1 MKKFSFV
8 LLVLLLVL
16 IMIPQ
21 ASVAESFNAIQEP
34 CRSLNSLLE
43 DFEDM
48 PATTSTT
55 DENVIGKFANW
66 SFTNCGVRA
75 PGSGNA
81 TGSHSVMMKLPSL
94 FYTTTPVHL
103 NVSGVQ
109 FIVYNPSSYA
119 AKYRFEYSVKDGV
132 WVTALSDDGEESVT
146 AAAYTST
153 YCHWT
158 LDLKSSQSA
167 YFRIYKISGN
177 KNAVTY
183 VDDFQIEYTE
193 EAPSTFTV
201 NGVSFTMIPV
211 EGGTFMMGATAEQ
224 GDDFHPIEKPVHQ
237 VTLSSYRIGK
247 TEVTQA
253 LWQAVMG
260 TNPSHYA
267 GNLNRP
273 VECVSWIDCQTFI
286 TKLNQMTGKYFRLPT
301 EAEWEFAARGGNRSN
316 GFKYSGSN
324 TIDEVAWYK
333 DDLPSQNYG
342 TEGYGTQ
349 IVATK
354 KPNELGL
361 YDMSGNV
368 MEYCQDWLKA
378 YSAEAQTNPTGPELG
393 ESRVTRGGCWLSD
406 TSRCRVSSRGGYP
419 VDITEN
425 PLAGLRLA
433 MSLDTPD
440 DPVVPGSRT
449 AYAVVDGNELT
460 FYYDDQQE
468 TRTGTVYPI
477 DGALTQCPWMSITKA
492 TFDISFADYYPT
504 STAHWFDG
512 CYNLTEI
519 AGIENLKTSQVTD
532 MSFMFSSCSRLTT
545 LDVSDFITENV
556 TNMSAMFSGLYVDK
570 LDISC
575 FDTKNVTD
583 MNNMF
588 RCIQVSTLDVSGFDV
603 SKVTNMDWMF
613 AESMV
618 ATIYCDNDW
627 SNCSATSRE
636 MFGGCYYLVGG
647 NGTMA
652 RIVNVSDKSYARP
665 DRSGNPGYFTAY
677 YTQPVDNGQLQAYT
691 VLYNDVMT
699 FYYDDQMS
707 HRVGKKFSI
716 AAHVGLT
723 MPNWFGSRRSI
734 TRAQFDASFAN
745 YRPTSTACWFYD
757 CPNLISID
765 SIHNLNTS
773 EVTSMLGMF
782 RFCRKLTS
790 IDVTGFN
797 TEKVTDM
804 SYMFCYCEGLTDLD
818 VSNFVTDNVVN
829 MLHMFHTCPLPSLD
843 LTNFNTAKVTQ
854 MNTMFTSCKRLVSV
868 YVSDLWATD
877 NVRDGGQG
885 MFTNCNVIVGSM
897 GTTYNKN
904 HLGVEYAHIDGG
916 APNPGYLS
924 GPINLGDPEPYV
936 VLSDSTLTFYFDAF
950 KKWREGTKYQ
960 IEDKDSVTLAPLWC
974 GDGYNKAVFDSTF
987 VDYEPTNTSRWFFK
1001 SSSMRTI
1008 EGMEFLNTQR
1018 VTDMNR
1024 MFFYCSALIEIDLS
1038 GFNTDLVEDMSGMFY
1053 KCTALQSIDVSQF
1066 NTINVID
1073 MAAMF
1078 GYCSSL
1084 QSLNLSSFKT
1094 GRVTNMREMFYYCSK
1109 LVSLDLSIFNT
1120 SNVLD
1125 MQAMFWNCQ
1134 SLASLDVSSFNT
1146 SRVTNMGLM
1155 FSGCRSLSALNVRHF
1170 NTSSVTDMGEM
1181 FSNCYKLLNLDVTG
1195 FNTSR
1200 VTNMHGMFASCSSL
1214 TNLDVTGFNTASVTD
1229 MGVMFAYCSSLST
1242 IDVTGFNTSNVT
1254 NMGDGGYFINI
1265 FSGNLVSH
1273 WWAGGMFSHC
1283 TSLSSLD
1290 LSHFDTSKVTN
1301 MRYMF
1306 ADHESL
1312 ESLDLSS
1319 FDTRNVT
1326 DMYAM
1331 FMAFGGNSL
1340 KSIDVSSFN
1349 TSNCTDMGNMFCY
1362 CHRLSSLDV
1371 KNFNTSKV
1379 TNMGAM
1385 FSYCTSLC
1393 ALDLTNFDTS
1403 QVTDMRSMFSGCSSL
1418 SSIDLTNFNTTLV
1431 TDISDMF
1438 YECSSLKFI
1447 DLSSFDVSNV
1457 TKIYGM
1463 FEYCDSIETIFVNNK
1478 WSLGSVTSGS
1488 SVFYRCKSLVGGA
1501 GTVYNSSYT
1510 DYTYAHVDGG
1520 VSNPGYFTLKTLDGD
1535 VDCDGKVNINDV
1547 TVLINLLLSGNQVDI
1562 NGEPDVDGDGRVS
1575 ISDVTTLID
1584 MLLAGSHP

>member
-1 MKKFSFV
+1 
-8 LLVLLLVL
+8 
-16 IMIPQ
+16 
-21 ASVAESFNAIQEP
+21 
-34 CRSLNSLLE
+34 
-43 DFEDM
+43 M

-119 AKYRFEYSVKDGV
+119 AKYRLEYSVKDGV

-146 AAAYTST
+146 AAAYTTT

-183 VDDFQIEYTE
+183 VDDFQIEYAE
-193 EAPSTFTV
+193 EDPITFTV

-211 EGGTFMMGATAEQ
+211 QGGSFMMGSNRNSNER
-224 GDDFHPIEKPVHQ
+224 PVHE
-237 VTLSSYRIGK
+237 VILSDFSIGE
-247 TEVTQA
+247 TEVTQS
-253 LWQAVMG
+253 LWKAVMG
-260 TNPSHYA
+260 TNPSHSSDD
-267 GNLNRP
+267 LNKP
-273 VECVSWIDCQTFI
+273 VECVSYGNCQSFI
-286 TKLNQMTGKYFRLPT
+286 VKLNALTGKQFRLPT
-301 EAEWEFAARGGNRSN
+301 EAEWEYAARGGNKSQ
-316 GFKYSGSN
+316 GYIYAGSN
-324 TIDEVAWYK
+324 DINEVAWYGGNANNK
-333 DDLPSQNYG
+333 THP
-342 TEGYGTQ
+342 
-349 IVATK
+349 VASK
-354 KPNELGL
+354 KSNELGL

-368 MEYCQDWLKA
+368 MEWCYDW
-378 YSAEAQTNPTGPELG
+378 YGDYNDEVTINPAGPSTGTF
-393 ESRVTRGGCWLSD
+393 RVMRGGCFFGHY
-406 TSRCRVSSRGGYP
+406 TPAQCTVSYRSNAAPRFGESHFGF
-419 VDITEN
+419 
-425 PLAGLRLA
+425 RLA
-433 MSLDTPD
+433 MSLESPITPEL
-440 DPVVPGSRT
+440 T
-449 AYAVVDGNELT
+449 NAYAVVDGSALT

-468 TRTGTVYPI
+468 SRTGTVYPI
-477 DGALTQCPWMSITKA
+477 TSAFTQCPWTSITKA
-492 TFDISFADYYPT
+492 TFDLSFSEYYPT

-545 LDVSDFITENV
+545 LDVSDFVTENV
-556 TNMSAMFSGLYVDK
+556 TNMSAMFVGVGANE
-570 LDISC
+570 LDVSC
-575 FDTKNVTD
+575 FDTRNVTD
-583 MNNMF
+583 MSNMF
-588 RCIQVSTLDVSGFDV
+588 NNAWAHTLDVSGFDI

-613 AESMV
+613 AEMPELT
-618 ATIYCDNDW
+618 TIYCDNDW

-636 MFGGCYYLVGG
+636 MFGGCYNLVGG

-652 RIVNVSDKSYARP
+652 RNVNVTDKSYARP
-665 DRSGNPGYFTAY
+665 DRDGSPGYFTAY
-677 YTQPVDNGQLQAYT
+677 YTAPVDNGQLQAYT
-691 VLYNDVMT
+691 VLNNGVLT

-707 HRVGKKFSI
+707 HRVGKKFGI

-734 TRAQFDASFAN
+734 TRAQFDVSFAN

-854 MNTMFTSCKRLVSV
+854 MNTMFTSCKRIVSI
-868 YVSDLWATD
+868 YVSDLWTTD
-877 NVRDGGQG
+877 NVRDGGSG
-885 MFTNCNVIVGSM
+885 MFSGCNVIVGSM

-904 HLGVEYAHIDGG
+904 HIGVEYAHIDGG
-916 APNPGYLS
+916 IENPGYLS
-924 GPINLGDPEPYV
+924 GPINLGDPEPYA
-936 VLSDSTLTFYFDAF
+936 VLADSILTFYYDPY
-950 KKWREGTKYQ
+950 KKWRKGAKYE
-960 IEDKDSVTLAPLWC
+960 IEDRDSVTLAPLWC
-974 GDGYNKAVFDSTF
+974 GDGYSKAVFDSTF
-987 VDYEPTNTSRWFFK
+987 VDYEPTNTSRWFYK

-1008 EGMEFLNTQR
+1008 EGMEFLNTHH

-1024 MFFYCSALIEIDLS
+1024 MFYYCSALTEIDLS

-1053 KCTALQSIDVSQF
+1053 RCTTLQSIDVSPF
-1066 NTINVID
+1066 NTENVTD

-1084 QSLNLSSFKT
+1084 QSLDLSVFNT
-1094 GRVTNMREMFYYCSK
+1094 GRVTNMREMFNYCSK
-1109 LVSLDLSIFNT
+1109 LESLDISNFNT

-1125 MQAMFWNCQ
+1125 MQAMFWYCQ
-1134 SLASLDVSSFNT
+1134 SLTSLDVSGFNT

-1283 TSLSSLD
+1283 TSLTSLD

-1319 FDTRNVT
+1319 FDTRNVK

-1349 TSNCTDMGNMFCY
+1349 TSNCTDMGNMFCN

-1438 YECSSLKFI
+1438 YECSSLKLL

-1478 WSLGSVTSGS
+1478 WSLGCVTSGS

-1501 GTVYNSSYT
+1501 GTVYNSSHT

-1575 ISDVTTLID
+1575 ISDVTTLIN

>member
-1 MKKFSFV
+1 MKKYYFAFIV
-8 LLVLLLVL
+8 WFLAFAL
-16 IMIPQ
+16 MPQ
-21 ASVAESFNAIQEP
+21 VSVAENFNAVSDPSMPI
-34 CRSLNSLLE
+34 CRLIE
-43 DFEDM
+43 GFEDM
-48 PATTSTT
+48 AATTSTT
-55 DENVIGKFANW
+55 DANVEGEFAQW
-66 SFTNCGVRA
+66 TFSNCGVRA
-75 PGSGNA
+75 PGSTNANGN
-81 TGSHSVMMKLPSL
+81 HSVMMKLPSL
-94 FYTTTPVHL
+94 FYSTTPVRL
-103 NVSGVQ
+103 NVYGAG
-109 FIVYNPSSYA
+109 FTVYNPSSYA
-119 AKYRFEYSVKDGV
+119 AKYRLEYSVEDGV
-132 WVTALSDDGEESVT
+132 WVTALDDSGEESVT
-146 AAAYTST
+146 AAANTTT

-167 YFRIYKISGN
+167 YFRIYKYGGN

-183 VDDFQIEYTE
+183 VDDFYLDYTE
-193 EAPSTFTV
+193 DAPSTFTV

-211 EGGTFMMGATAEQ
+211 EGGTFMMGALSANSNER
-224 GDDFHPIEKPVHQ
+224 PVHE
-237 VTLSSYRIGK
+237 VTLSSYSIGQ
-247 TEVTQA
+247 TEVTQE

-260 TNPSHYA
+260 SNPSYFT
-267 GNLNRP
+267 GDLSRP
-273 VECVSWIDCQTFI
+273 VENVKYWECLQFI
-286 TKLNQMTGKYFRLPT
+286 SKLNELTGMHFRLPT
-301 EAEWEFAARGGNRSN
+301 EAEWEYAARGGNKSH
-316 GFKYSGSN
+316 GYQYAGSN
-324 TIDEVAWYK
+324 TIDEVAWF
-333 DDLPSQNYG
+333 SENSGGG
-342 TEGYGTQ
+342 TNS
-349 IVATK
+349 VATK
-354 KPNELGL
+354 AANELLL

-368 MEYCQDWLKA
+368 YEYCSDFWGD
-378 YSAEAQTNPTGPELG
+378 YSDEAQTDPQGPSSPLYNNL
-393 ESRVTRGGCWLSD
+393 RVIRGGNWKYKAES
-406 TSRCRVSSRGGYP
+406 CRVAYRSYNNVSYNYNT
-419 VDITEN
+419 I
-425 PLAGLRLA
+425 GLRLA
-433 MSLDTPD
+433 MSSDTPVAPDTPD
-440 DPVVPGSRT
+440 LRT
-449 AYAVVDGNELT
+449 VYAVVEGSELT

-468 TRTGTVYPI
+468 ARTGTVYLI
-477 DGALTQCPWMSITKA
+477 DGAFTQCPWTSITKA
-492 TFDISFADYYPT
+492 TFDLSFSDYYPT

-519 AGIENLKTSQVTD
+519 VGIENLRTNHVTD

-556 TNMSAMFSGLYVDK
+556 TNMSAMFVGVGANQ
-570 LDISC
+570 LDVSC
-575 FDTKNVTD
+575 FDTRNVTD
-583 MNNMF
+583 MSYMFNNAWAH
-588 RCIQVSTLDVSGFDV
+588 TLDVSGFDI
-603 SKVTNMDWMF
+603 SKVSNMDWMF
-613 AESMV
+613 SEMPELT
-618 ATIYCDNDW
+618 TIYCDNDW
-627 SNCSATSRE
+627 SNCNATSRE
-636 MFGGCYYLVGG
+636 MFGGCYNLVGG

-652 RIVNVSDKSYARP
+652 RNVNVTDKSYARP
-665 DRSGNPGYFTAY
+665 DRDGSPGYFTAY
-677 YTQPVDNGQLQAYT
+677 YTAPVDNGQLQAYT
-691 VLYNDVMT
+691 VLNNGVLT

-707 HRVGKKFSI
+707 QRVGKKFGI
-716 AAHVGLT
+716 AAHVDLT
-723 MPNWFGSRRSI
+723 MPNWFGSRQSI
-734 TRAQFDASFAN
+734 TRAQFDASFAD
-745 YRPTSTACWFYD
+745 YRPTSTACWFYS
-757 CPNLISID
+757 CPNLTSID

-804 SYMFCYCEGLTDLD
+804 SYMFCYCEALTDLD

-854 MNTMFTSCKRLVSV
+854 MNTMFHSCKRLISV
-868 YVSDLWATD
+868 YVSDLWTTD
-877 NVRDGGQG
+877 NVSDGGNG
-885 MFTNCNVIVGSM
+885 MFSGCNVIVGSM

-904 HLGVEYAHIDGG
+904 HIGVEYAHIDGG
-916 APNPGYLS
+916 IENPGYLS
-924 GPINLGDPEPYV
+924 GPINLGDPEPYA
-936 VLSDSTLTFYFDAF
+936 VLADSTLTFYYDPY
-950 KKWREGTKYQ
+950 KKWRKGDKYE
-960 IEDKDSVTLAPLWC
+960 IEDRDSVTLAPLWC
-974 GDGYNKAVFDSTF
+974 GDGYSKAVFDSTF
-987 VDYEPTNTSRWFFK
+987 VDYEPTNTSRWFYK

-1008 EGMEFLNTQR
+1008 EGMEFLNTHH

-1024 MFFYCSALIEIDLS
+1024 MFYFCSALTEIDLS

-1053 KCTALQSIDVSQF
+1053 RCTTLQSIDVSPF
-1066 NTINVID
+1066 NTENVTD

-1084 QSLNLSSFKT
+1084 QSLDLSVFNT
-1094 GRVTNMREMFYYCSK
+1094 GRVTNMREMFNYCSK
-1109 LVSLDLSIFNT
+1109 LESLDISNFNT

-1125 MQAMFWNCQ
+1125 MQAMFWYCQ
-1134 SLASLDVSSFNT
+1134 SLTSLDVSGFNT

-1181 FSNCYKLLNLDVTG
+1181 FSNCYELLNLDVTG

-1273 WWAGGMFSHC
+1273 WWAGGMFSDC
-1283 TSLSSLD
+1283 TSLTSLD

-1306 ADHESL
+1306 ADHECL

-1340 KSIDVSSFN
+1340 KSIDVSGFN
-1349 TSNCTDMGNMFCY
+1349 TSNCTDMGNMFCN

-1438 YECSSLKFI
+1438 YECSSLKLL

-1501 GTVYNSSYT
+1501 GTVYNSSHT

-1547 TVLINLLLSGNQVDI
+1547 TILINLLLSGNQVDI

-1575 ISDVTTLID
+1575 ISDVTTLINL
-1584 MLLAGSHP
+1584 LLAGSHP